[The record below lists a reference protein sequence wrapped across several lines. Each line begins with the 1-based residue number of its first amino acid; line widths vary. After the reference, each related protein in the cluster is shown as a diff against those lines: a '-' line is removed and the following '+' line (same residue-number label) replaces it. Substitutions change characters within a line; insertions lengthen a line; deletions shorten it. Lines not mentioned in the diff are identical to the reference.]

1 MAAGCGGDEDDTTPG
16 GLPRS
21 GGSGMLVYALPG
33 LPETLD
39 PLAADSPAAQVV
51 SRQVHEPL
59 VSRVRPPYGGAA
71 GPAGP
76 QPGLALS
83 VEPSDGGTVWRVTLR
98 QDVRF
103 QDGSPFNASAVLANT
118 RRWTET
124 GSARELLP
132 GLFAVDAPRPDE
144 VRFLFA
150 DSQPDV
156 PRLLAAARLGIVSA
170 RALADAAGE
179 RSAAVDLPPDS
190 GTGAFALGERSD
202 ERLLLTRNAEWWGT
216 SIGLGPALD
225 GLEFVRVPSSA
236 ERLEAVASGAAQV
249 AEPLDSA
256 EVSAARAETL
266 VRVVSLSAPAGPA
279 AVEASVRGLAAG
291 PGEVPEL
298 SGVWLTRIGA

>member
-1 MAAGCGGDEDDTTPG
+1 MAAGCGGGENDTTTG
-16 GLPRS
+16 GLPQS
-21 GGSGMLVYALPG
+21 GGSGTLVYALPV
-33 LPETLD
+33 LPRTLD

-59 VSRVRPPYGGAA
+59 VSRVLPPYGGAA
-71 GPAGP
+71 GTAGS

-98 QDVRF
+98 PGVRF

-124 GSARELLP
+124 GSAQALLP

-144 VRFLFA
+144 VRFLFTG
-150 DSQPDV
+150 SQPDV
-156 PRLLAAARLGIVSA
+156 PRLLGSAQLGIVSP
-170 RALADAAGE
+170 RALADAGGE
-179 RSAAVDLPPDS
+179 RSAAVELPRDS
-190 GTGAFALGERSD
+190 GTGPFALRERTE

-216 SIGLGPALD
+216 SVDLGPALD

-236 ERLEAVASGAAQV
+236 ERLAVVASGEAQV
-249 AEPLDSA
+249 AEP
-256 EVSAARAETL
+256 RAETL
-266 VRVVSLSAPAGPA
+266 VRVVSLSAAAGPA

-291 PGEVPEL
+291 PGAVPAL